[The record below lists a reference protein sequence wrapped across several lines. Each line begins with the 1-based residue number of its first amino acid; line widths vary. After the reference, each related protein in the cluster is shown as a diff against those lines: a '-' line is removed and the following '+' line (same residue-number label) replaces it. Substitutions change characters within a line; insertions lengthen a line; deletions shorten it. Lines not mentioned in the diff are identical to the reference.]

1 MERDSSPAVAELEPA
16 QGVGNVDRP
25 ERGPARP
32 QFVHPDV
39 ERLAPEGR
47 GEAGSRP
54 DRRQMQPNKIDL
66 ATEPRLEPALRR
78 AGLTGSAE
86 NVERATGQLAGR

>member
-1 MERDSSPAVAELEPA
+1 MERCPSPAVAELEPA

-25 ERGPARP
+25 DRGRAWPR
-32 QFVHPDV
+32 FIHPDV

-47 GEAGSRP
+47 GEAGSRS
-54 DRRQMQPNKIDL
+54 DRRQMQPNEIDL

-86 NVERATGQLAGR
+86 NVERATGQLAGG

>member
-1 MERDSSPAVAELEPA
+1 MERCPSPAVAELEPA
-16 QGVGNVDRP
+16 QGVGNVDRSD
-25 ERGPARP
+25 RARAWP
-32 QFVHPDV
+32 RFIHPDV

-47 GEAGSRP
+47 SEAGSRA
-54 DRRQMQPNKIDL
+54 DRRQMQPNEIDL